1 MQTEEIHSFSS
12 LPAPCTEHAAYS
24 ITFLKSIPPPSLTLS
39 VDNEN
44 GGVCS
49 QMIVMPA
56 VIRNGFGKEKI
67 MVKLS
72 MTMNYWDNWCIR
84 LSWNH
89 QCLLRK
95 ESRWTS
101 QSLSSLQAGISKGLK
116 KSGVLIPSK
125 IKQDFKPFLYHQ
137 SNLKPSQ
144 NLKSEIDIFSD
155 LYKKSE
161 VCSEVVVVSP
171 RK

>member
-72 MTMNYWDNWCIR
+72 MTMNY
-84 LSWNH
+84 
-89 QCLLRK
+89 
-95 ESRWTS
+95 
-101 QSLSSLQAGISKGLK
+101 
-116 KSGVLIPSK
+116 
-125 IKQDFKPFLYHQ
+125 
-137 SNLKPSQ
+137 
-144 NLKSEIDIFSD
+144 
-155 LYKKSE
+155 
-161 VCSEVVVVSP
+161 
-171 RK
+171 